1 MRMILS
7 SLSVCATSRVW
18 FSRTDGL
25 PSVHPS
31 IQSMGKRRTDG
42 ARKGAGGCCCSPM
55 GVDSMGSVKR
65 GNFAKG
71 ACGDRRDELPLFRNA
86 VALPRAFRPA
96 YTRTRT
102 CLLFTLLSSV
112 ILGGNLLKRDL
123 DTGLMSLRPVES
135 EQQPEQE

>member
-1 MRMILS
+1 MLHPGV
-7 SLSVCATSRVW
+7 VCVFIYSHE
-18 FSRTDGL
+18 FSW
-25 PSVHPS
+25 
-31 IQSMGKRRTDG
+31 
-42 ARKGAGGCCCSPM
+42 
-55 GVDSMGSVKR
+55 
-65 GNFAKG
+65 
-71 ACGDRRDELPLFRNA
+71 FRNA
-86 VALPRAFRPA
+86 FARLVRSRAFRPA